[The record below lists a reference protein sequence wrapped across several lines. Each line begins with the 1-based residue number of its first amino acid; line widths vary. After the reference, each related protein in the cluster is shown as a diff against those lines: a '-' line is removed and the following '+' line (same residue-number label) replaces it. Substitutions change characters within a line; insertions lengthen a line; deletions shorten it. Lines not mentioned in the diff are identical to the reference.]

1 MLHECSVYLCCL
13 AEKLSAFVKPKKRL
27 KDYLTP
33 DKKDLAKT
41 NPERKVFLF
50 MARMY
55 YVKFGVYAK
64 AYF

>member
-1 MLHECSVYLCCL
+1 MLHECDVYLCCL
-13 AEKLSAFVKPKKRL
+13 AEKLSVFGVPTKRL

-55 YVKFGVYAK
+55 YVKFGVYVK